1 MLKCKGFHLI
11 FSSGMENI
19 TLSQICDRL
28 YLPTFLLRVGL
39 LTLMQ
44 MASLMVLAMPY
55 PSLPII
61 LKFSI
66 DVVWPVALLC
76 SNIGD
81 GAFKCSL
88 HLSSKV
94 LANSQIYSFC

>member
-28 YLPTFLLRVGL
+28 YLPTFLLRVGI

-55 PSLPII
+55 PSLLIS

-66 DVVWPVALLC
+66 GVVWPIALLC

-88 HLSSKV
+88 YLSSKD
-94 LANSQIYSFC
+94 LADSPMSSLT